1 MWISD
6 DEKEVMKNIIVTLI
20 YNTKDDLKNKIIE
33 FKPLLRKEVY
43 KLLIDGDEYVYTE
56 HRDDLDKYRSIS
68 CLEKRWCLKTQL
80 YYHATR
86 TKKITIEDMD
96 EILGLFSKT

>member
-6 DEKEVMKNIIVTLI
+6 DEKEVMKNIIITLI

-43 KLLIDGDEYVYTE
+43 ELLINGDEYVYKE